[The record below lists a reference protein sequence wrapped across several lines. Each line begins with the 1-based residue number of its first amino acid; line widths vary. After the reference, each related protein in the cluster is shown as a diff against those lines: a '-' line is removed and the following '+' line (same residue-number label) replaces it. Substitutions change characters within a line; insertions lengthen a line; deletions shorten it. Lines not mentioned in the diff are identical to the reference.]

1 MPYFLFQLT
10 YFCAVAFCSYT
21 TGWLLIRA
29 RRNQMVWALAA
40 CQLLVVI
47 WCVPKLLF
55 PYSATLAMQ
64 YGLYAV
70 SYIGISLIGPAWL
83 LFSFLYCGRKIALK
97 VRVLLF
103 GAAAFDY
110 GMFLTN
116 GLHHLFYR
124 EFELGHTVYGPFLYI
139 HMLYTYGCV
148 LLGVGVVLREFWK
161 KRVAVIH
168 MVLIILA
175 AVVPLSINLLYIFR
189 LLKSDQDLTPTAFA
203 LSSFLMFLAVF
214 RHDLLDINVLAFEQI
229 LRQVAEGVLVYN
241 KRGVVTYCNQ
251 AAEDWLGVQ
260 VGEDIGF
267 VDEKLRAFGA
277 QMEENGPAVSQ
288 VLTLPDGGR
297 VRLKRYICPD
307 RKGAMAA
314 GTLVLTD
321 VGEYYALL
329 QQSRELAVSEQR
341 LAIEQERN
349 RIAQEVHDTTGHTL
363 TMIRSLIKL
372 IRVACEEQGRT
383 GAGRERPVGEK
394 ESTAVEREAMAG
406 AGRERL
412 AGEKES
418 AAVVREA
425 MTGAGREQLA
435 GEQEGRL
442 VAGETMAGEKED
454 RAEDSLESY
463 IDQAQ
468 ALAAEGIRQ
477 LRLSI
482 NHMRQGTG
490 HELVTQGVYQLA
502 ESVKELKVEV
512 EIQGKDGPAYSHLS
526 GIIYGCLREAITNC
540 LRYAKASRMDVIVKF
555 AGQDVSLYIFDDG
568 QGCADIRE
576 SHGLWGIRERAEKAG
591 GQVRFLS
598 AKGEGFQIYMKLPLE
613 KKSTR
618 EGGNI

>member
-1 MPYFLFQLT
+1 MSYILLQLT
-10 YFCAVAFCSYT
+10 YFLAVGFCSYT

-55 PYSATLAMQ
+55 PYSTTLKMQ
-64 YGLYAV
+64 YVLYAV

-83 LFSFLYCGRKIALK
+83 LFSFLYCGRGIGLK
-97 VRVLLF
+97 ARCLLF
-103 GAAAFDY
+103 GAAVFDY
-110 GMFLTN
+110 GTFLTN

-124 EFELGHTVYGPFLYI
+124 EFELGYTVYGPFLYV
-139 HMLYTYGCV
+139 HMLYTYCCV
-148 LLGVGVVLREFWK
+148 LLGVAVVLREFWK

-168 MVLIILA
+168 MALIILA
-175 AVVPLSINLLYIFR
+175 AAVPLGINILYISR
-189 LLKSDQDLTPTAFA
+189 LIKSDSDLTPTAFA

-251 AAEDWLGVQ
+251 AAEEWLGVQ
-260 VGEDIGF
+260 VGEHIDL
-267 VDEKLRAFGA
+267 VDERLRAFGA
-277 QMEENGPAVSQ
+277 QMEERGEEDPSFGQ
-288 VLTLPDGGR
+288 ELTLPGGER
-297 VRLKRYICPD
+297 LRLKRYIYPD
-307 RKGAMAA
+307 RRGAMAA

-321 VGEYYALL
+321 VGEYYELL
-329 QQSRELAVSEQR
+329 EQSRELAVSEQR

-372 IRVACEEQGRT
+372 IRVACEEQGRMCAKRGIGEKGAGTGEMEEAAAERGRPAAEQT
-383 GAGRERPVGEK
+383 GATG
-394 ESTAVEREAMAG
+394 ERED
-406 AGRERL
+406 
-412 AGEKES
+412 
-418 AAVVREA
+418 AA
-425 MTGAGREQLA
+425 
-435 GEQEGRL
+435 
-442 VAGETMAGEKED
+442 
-454 RAEDSLESY
+454 AEDSLESY
-463 IDQAQ
+463 LDQAQ

-482 NHMRQGTG
+482 DHMRQETC

-502 ESVKELKVEV
+502 KSVKELKVEV
-512 EIQGKDGPAYSHLS
+512 EIQGKDRPEYSHLS
-526 GIIYGCLREAITNC
+526 GIIYSCLREAITNC

-568 QGCADIRE
+568 QGCEDIRE
-576 SHGLWGIRERAEKAG
+576 SHGICGIRERAEKAG

-598 AKGEGFQIYMKLPLE
+598 AKDEGFQIYMKLPLKGE
-613 KKSTR
+613 HP
-618 EGGNI
+618 

>member
-1 MPYFLFQLT
+1 MPYILFQLT
-10 YFCAVAFCSYT
+10 YFFAVAFCSYT

-55 PYSATLAMQ
+55 PYSTTLAMQ

-83 LFSFLYCGRKIALK
+83 LFSFLYCGRGIALK
-97 VRVLLF
+97 VRALLF

-124 EFELGHTVYGPFLYI
+124 EFELGYTVYGPFLYI

-148 LLGVGVVLREFWK
+148 LLGVGVVLGEFWK

-203 LSSFLMFLAVF
+203 FSSFLMFLAVF

-277 QMEENGPAVSQ
+277 QMEENGPAASQ

-372 IRVACEEQGRT
+372 IRAACEEQGMT
-383 GAGRERPVGEK
+383 GAGRERP
-394 ESTAVEREAMAG
+394 
-406 AGRERL
+406 

-418 AAVVREA
+418 AAVEREA
-425 MTGAGREQLA
+425 MTGARERLA
-435 GEQEGRL
+435 GEKEGRL
-442 VAGETMAGEKED
+442 VAGETMAGEKGD

-526 GIIYGCLREAITNC
+526 GIIYSCLREAITNC

-568 QGCADIRE
+568 QGCTDIRE

-613 KKSTR
+613 KRAQEEEKAYDPSSDR
-618 EGGNI
+618 R

>member
-1 MPYFLFQLT
+1 MPYILFQLT
-10 YFCAVAFCSYT
+10 YFFAVAFCSYT

-55 PYSATLAMQ
+55 PYSTTLAMQ

-83 LFSFLYCGRKIALK
+83 LFSFLYCGRGIALK
-97 VRVLLF
+97 VRALLF

-124 EFELGHTVYGPFLYI
+124 EFELGYTVYGPFLYI

-161 KRVAVIH
+161 KRVAMIH

-203 LSSFLMFLAVF
+203 FSSFLMFLAVF

-277 QMEENGPAVSQ
+277 QMEENGPAASQ

-297 VRLKRYICPD
+297 VRLKRYTCPD

-372 IRVACEEQGRT
+372 IRVACEEQGMT
-383 GAGRERPVGEK
+383 GAGRERP
-394 ESTAVEREAMAG
+394 
-406 AGRERL
+406 
-412 AGEKES
+412 
-418 AAVVREA
+418 
-425 MTGAGREQLA
+425 
-435 GEQEGRL
+435 
-442 VAGETMAGEKED
+442 AGEKED

-568 QGCADIRE
+568 QGCTDIRE

-618 EGGNI
+618 GGEGI